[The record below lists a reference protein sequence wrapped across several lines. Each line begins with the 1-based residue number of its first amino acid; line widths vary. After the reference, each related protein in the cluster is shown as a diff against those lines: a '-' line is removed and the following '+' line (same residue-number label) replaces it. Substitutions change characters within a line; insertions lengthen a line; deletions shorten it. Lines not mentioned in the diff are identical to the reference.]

1 MSTSLRKRLSIKFP
15 KKPSDKDNTQS
26 SEAKNND
33 SPTKMDKK
41 ISFTNKLKSLLN
53 KKQKEII
60 EEDTS
65 VTTVKLQESKTLAIG
80 LQVMKKS
87 KFSFV
92 ILGYDSLMQP
102 IMKVDKHNMDHH
114 ICTLKNETWLIDG
127 KKEQQQA
134 LIKLKGNT
142 LPHTLIHIEGEPG
155 IIIKPFEKV
164 IASVYDP
171 ETKKVLLQCKFDAP
185 EKSYPNWK
193 VLHLY
198 YDSVNWNIDSV
209 YTPLGKPAENFYK
222 QHLILDKIQRP
233 LKLNVRIVQGHRV
246 KDKDLST
253 YDSKIEVRLGL
264 EKYQTKQVK
273 ELHPVYDEQFSFNTP
288 GGDEIIEEINL
299 DLIDST
305 KEKVMGSI
313 CVTSF
318 EIEPGR
324 KYFKPIVPTEEGNIG
339 SIEFIIDFDKI
350 EPLVPLKIPLYETEL
365 STIMLRRHE
374 TEDIPK
380 QIKEM
385 IDFLEIHGP
394 NYVGIF
400 RIAGLKDFRD
410 QWAELCDQGLF
421 VPFPSGKLL
430 EDGVHDI
437 ASLFKQW
444 MRNLPTPLLT
454 FEKYDDFIK
463 AVGLDNEQ
471 EKHSLFRKL
480 VSEIP
485 KCHQD
490 LLFALLKLCK
500 AIELRKEENKMNAE
514 NLAVV
519 FGVGTLSPK
528 DDEMR
533 QIQDIN
539 AIQKVFITLLKIFPN
554 ITEKL
559 LEENE
564 KLNSLK
570 LENKNEEDV
579 TLENLQQK
587 IEKELQQDIKENGEQ
602 TIVNIV
608 EEIKENKTEKETK
621 EIPIEQVE
629 MNQTNQEDSKKED
642 V

>member
-1 MSTSLRKRLSIKFP
+1 MNGIKGVTGSPSKEEP
-15 KKPSDKDNTQS
+15 KKEEP
-26 SEAKNND
+26 
-33 SPTKMDKK
+33 KK
-41 ISFTNKLKSLLN
+41 IEQKKSFTDKLKNLLN
-53 KKQKEII
+53 KKSNTQEKV
-60 EEDTS
+60 EEDNS
-65 VTTVKLQESKTLAIG
+65 VTTVKLKESKTLVFG

-102 IMKVDKHNMDHH
+102 IMKVDSKDTEHQ
-114 ICTLKNETWLIDG
+114 ICTLKNEPWLIEG
-127 KKEQQQA
+127 KKEQQQV

-142 LPHTLIHIEGEPG
+142 LPHTIIHIEGEPDTV
-155 IIIKPFEKV
+155 IKPFEKV

-171 ETKKVLLQCKFDAP
+171 ETQKVLLQCKFDAP
-185 EKSYPNWK
+185 QDSYPNWK

-209 YTPLGKPAENFYK
+209 YTPLGKPKDNFYK
-222 QHLILDKIQRP
+222 QHLTLDKIQRP
-233 LKLNVRIVQGHRV
+233 LKLNVRVIQGHRI
-246 KDKDLST
+246 KDKDLNIV
-253 YDSKIEVRLGL
+253 DAMAEVKLGS
-264 EKYQTKQVK
+264 EKYQTKEVNG
-273 ELHPVYDEQFSFNTP
+273 LHPVFDEQFNFKIP
-288 GGDEIIEEINL
+288 EEIVEEINI
-299 DLIDST
+299 DLIDA
-305 KEKVMGSI
+305 KKKKVLGKI

-318 EIEPGR
+318 EVEPGR
-324 KYFKPIVPTEEGNIG
+324 KYFKSIKPTEEGNIG
-339 SIEFIIDFDKI
+339 SIEFIIDFDKT
-350 EPLVPLKIPLYETEL
+350 EPLVPLKIPLYDTEL

-385 IDFLEIHGP
+385 LDFLEIHGP

-454 FEKYDDFIK
+454 FEKYEDFIQ
-463 AVGLDNEQ
+463 AVTLEDE
-471 EKHSLFRKL
+471 EKKHELFRKL
-480 VSEIP
+480 ISEIP

-500 AIELRKEENKMNAE
+500 AIEIRKEENKMNAE

-528 DDEMR
+528 NDEMR
-533 QIQDIN
+533 QIKDID
-539 AIQKVFITLLKIFPN
+539 AIQRVFITLLKIFPN
-554 ITEKL
+554 LTKLPTTTTTTEITTEI
-559 LEENE
+559 
-564 KLNSLK
+564 
-570 LENKNEEDV
+570 
-579 TLENLQQK
+579 
-587 IEKELQQDIKENGEQ
+587 IE
-602 TIVNIV
+602 
-608 EEIKENKTEKETK
+608 
-621 EIPIEQVE
+621 
-629 MNQTNQEDSKKED
+629 
-642 V
+642 